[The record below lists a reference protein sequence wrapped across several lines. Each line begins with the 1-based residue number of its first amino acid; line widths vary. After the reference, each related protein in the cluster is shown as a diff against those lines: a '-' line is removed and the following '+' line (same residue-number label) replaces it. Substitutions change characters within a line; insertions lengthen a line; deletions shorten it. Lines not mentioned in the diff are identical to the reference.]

1 MEKMIMIPE
10 WRYNKM
16 LESYDSAV
24 AELQQLKN
32 TFLDVRS
39 DGNLI
44 EITTDAAPDLES
56 IFEHYAAEV
65 KREQVITSEPLKRA
79 LTWFEEHEAEFPEEV
94 GTWLITGLADYEKHW
109 FVNGFRCASRIW
121 KSC

>member
-16 LESYDSAV
+16 LESYDSTV

-39 DGNLI
+39 GGNLI

-56 IFEHYAAEV
+56 IFEHYAADLN
-65 KREQVITSEPLKRA
+65 RAQVRSSEPLTKA
-79 LTWFEEHEAEFPEEV
+79 LEWFEEHEAEFPEKI
-94 GTWLITGLADYEKHW
+94 GNWLVDGLADYEKQW